1 MDASAD
7 NGSQTAV
14 PTVHAGKTCNQC
26 NDGTSIVGKRYK
38 KKGFINVDLCETC
51 FESLHQEEKANYEE
65 EEVPSDTKNEIW
77 LSVLLLLLLALL
89 GMLISGATDTD
100 TVPDDST
107 NIEDEDVEKMD
118 FSGENGSALG
128 RFYIAPP
135 TITGLFFLG
144 SLFFVNRPSNSRFAG
159 SEAFKPGWNGW
170 SNSRRGVRKTLTILL
185 SGCLIPVM
193 FLKEAFHE
201 EQRFSAGYTD
211 SRFVSHPNP
220 AKSLSW
226 RDLDDDD
233 GTYYPLRKKA
243 TDNLGFHD
251 FSRQFSCRPNSTFY
265 GTTALALSK
274 GAPSSTGIAYSDCE
288 CECTTNPGCGRFVFK
303 PNDNVADE
311 LYTFARTGICEL
323 WPPPSSADGDVVADG
338 SRDGYEGMA
347 TLIIGL
353 GSGLRFWV
361 REKEFHFACT
371 PNNPTAAA
379 ADRDSAGSEA
389 APSSSSEDEAGE
401 PTCFTTYGKVNPRLA
416 FASTVCSAVAT
427 NYHCYREG
435 YRGPM
440 FNCSIPKHVSA
451 LQIDERIVT
460 IDCFRA
466 LPFSLIAYLDIFG
479 IGFGMVCLG
488 LYLFD
493 RSEKWA
499 SIGVLDEDASYTEI
513 EDDGG
518 DEQPGLEEGTQE
530 QSSKK
535 SNCCACTAKSKR
547 IIWRRVTIFVGILG
561 HGIFFTLTF
570 FSGWNA
576 RQIAL
581 EGAAYVALCFY
592 ATFLANSLKG
602 YDAGI
607 NRQTILEILFR
618 KHGSTSGNRTGWW
631 TMEST
636 ESLLE
641 TVQPSTS
648 FEDRWIAQELPNM
661 NGAELWFSFNS
672 RWQRKLKKESTCTRI
687 CNLLTEA
694 VWKPL
699 CGPPPAPPGIDDE
712 EDQKRANDRT
722 EIMNW
727 EILFFASAVKHAMEK
742 SGNTALTFNDVWFA
756 TWDIIG
762 NEKEADGKAAWWML
776 GRSYWHNDQF
786 TDQGKIGRTK
796 VAAMTAFSSGISPT
810 SSNEASAAS
819 LQDATPIEVN
829 AGFGFEN

>member
-1 MDASAD
+1 MDASAN
-7 NGSQTAV
+7 NGGQTAV

-65 EEVPSDTKNEIW
+65 EGVPLDDKEKAI
-77 LSVLLLLLLALL
+77 LLIVMILVLLAVVGLWIDIA
-89 GMLISGATDTD
+89 IEATYND
-100 TVPDDST
+100 TVPDVST
-107 NIEDEDVEKMD
+107 SIEDEDVEKMD
-118 FSGENGSALG
+118 FSGKNGSALG
-128 RFYIAPP
+128 MFYIAPP
-135 TITGLFFLG
+135 TIAGLFFLG
-144 SLFFVNRPSNSRFAG
+144 SLFFVTRPSNSRFAG

-170 SNSRRGVRKTLTILL
+170 SNRRRGVRKTLRILL
-185 SGCLIPVM
+185 SGFLIPVM

-211 SRFVSHPNP
+211 SRFVGHPDP
-220 AKSLSW
+220 AESLSW
-226 RDLDDDD
+226 RDDYT
-233 GTYYPLRKKA
+233 GFGLRKKA
-243 TDNLGFHD
+243 TDNLGFRD
-251 FSRQFSCRPNSTFY
+251 FSRQFSCNSSSTFY

-323 WPPPSSADGDVVADG
+323 WPPPRNADGDVDADG
-338 SRDGYEGMA
+338 SGDGHEGTA
-347 TLIIGL
+347 TLI
-353 GSGLRFWV
+353 
-361 REKEFHFACT
+361 EKEFHFACT
-371 PNNPTAAA
+371 PNNATAAA

-440 FNCSIPKHVSA
+440 FDCRIPEHVSA

-493 RSEKWA
+493 RSEKWV

-535 SNCCACTAKSKR
+535 SDCCACTAKRKR
-547 IIWRRVTIFVGILG
+547 RIAVLVTAVVGGLGCGSFLAFVLVSQ
-561 HGIFFTLTF
+561 L
-570 FSGWNA
+570 NA
-576 RQIAL
+576 RQIA
-581 EGAAYVALCFY
+581 
-592 ATFLANSLKG
+592 
-602 YDAGI
+602 
-607 NRQTILEILFR
+607 
-618 KHGSTSGNRTGWW
+618 
-631 TMEST
+631 
-636 ESLLE
+636 
-641 TVQPSTS
+641 
-648 FEDRWIAQELPNM
+648 
-661 NGAELWFSFNS
+661 
-672 RWQRKLKKESTCTRI
+672 
-687 CNLLTEA
+687 
-694 VWKPL
+694 
-699 CGPPPAPPGIDDE
+699 
-712 EDQKRANDRT
+712 
-722 EIMNW
+722 
-727 EILFFASAVKHAMEK
+727 
-742 SGNTALTFNDVWFA
+742 
-756 TWDIIG
+756 
-762 NEKEADGKAAWWML
+762 
-776 GRSYWHNDQF
+776 
-786 TDQGKIGRTK
+786 
-796 VAAMTAFSSGISPT
+796 
-810 SSNEASAAS
+810 
-819 LQDATPIEVN
+819 
-829 AGFGFEN
+829 

>member
-7 NGSQTAV
+7 NGGQTAV
-14 PTVHAGKTCNQC
+14 PIVHAGKTCNQC

-65 EEVPSDTKNEIW
+65 EGVPSDTTGKGRAILAIVMV
-77 LSVLLLLLLALL
+77 LSVLILAIVIVKIVL
-89 GMLISGATDTD
+89 SDND
-100 TVPDDST
+100 TVPDNSS
-107 NIEDEDVEKMD
+107 IEDEDVEKMD
-118 FSGENGSALG
+118 FSGKNGSALG
-128 RFYIAPP
+128 WFYIAPP
-135 TITGLFFLG
+135 TIAGLFFLG
-144 SLFFVNRPSNSRFAG
+144 SLFYLIIFPSNSRFAG
-159 SEAFKPGWNGW
+159 SEAFKPGWTGW
-170 SNSRRGVRKTLTILL
+170 SFTRRGVRKTLTILL
-185 SGCLIPVM
+185 SCCLIPVM

-211 SRFVSHPNP
+211 GHFVGHPNP
-220 AKSLSW
+220 AESLSW

-233 GTYYPLRKKA
+233 DGNPLRKKA

-251 FSRQFSCRPNSTFY
+251 FSRQFSCTSSSTFY

-323 WPPPSSADGDVVADG
+323 WPPPHNADGDVDADG
-338 SRDGYEGMA
+338 SGDGYEGTA
-347 TLIIGL
+347 TLI
-353 GSGLRFWV
+353 
-361 REKEFHFACT
+361 EKEFHFACT

-379 ADRDSAGSEA
+379 GDRDSAGSEA
-389 APSSSSEDEAGE
+389 APSSSSEVEAGE

-513 EDDGG
+513 KAYGG

-530 QSSKK
+530 QLSKK
-535 SNCCACTAKSKR
+535 SDCCACTAKRKR
-547 IIWRRVTIFVGILG
+547 RIAANVTLLVGASGIPIFVPLVI
-561 HGIFFTLTF
+561 
-570 FSGWNA
+570 SAGWNA

-581 EGAAYVALCFY
+581 EGAAYVALYVY
-592 ATFLANSLKG
+592 ATLLAVSLG
-602 YDAGI
+602 WYDAGTD
-607 NRQTILEILFR
+607 RQTILEILFR

-648 FEDRWIAQELPNM
+648 FEDRWITQELPNM

-672 RWQRKLKKESTCTRI
+672 RWQRKFQKKLKQEAQESTCTRI
-687 CNLLTEA
+687 CNFFSEA

-699 CGPPPAPPGIDDE
+699 CGPPPAPPGIDE
-712 EDQKRANDRT
+712 KKDQKRANDRT

-727 EILFFASAVKHAMEK
+727 RILFFASAVKHAMEK